1 MLSNLLLPGMQ
12 PWQTGLFTFLLG
24 LLVTFLGMAILVLCV
39 SGIGKL
45 LSIKDEKKA
54 KTPVTLPDLSEERP
68 VVISDD
74 DVPEEVKVATIAA
87 ISAYYDSQPVQ
98 NNEFVVRKIKRLR

>member
-1 MLSNLLLPGMQ
+1 MLNNLLLPGMQ

-24 LLVTFLGMAILVLCV
+24 LLVTFFGMAILVLCV

-68 VVISDD
+68 VAISDD
-74 DVPEEVKVATIAA
+74 DVPEEVKVAKIAA

>member
-1 MLSNLLLPGMQ
+1 VSEKYSIYEIRRINVMQ
-12 PWQTGLFTFLLG
+12 YQFRKP
-24 LLVTFLGMAILVLCV
+24 V
-39 SGIGKL
+39 
-45 LSIKDEKKA
+45 KDEKKA

-68 VVISDD
+68 VAISDD
-74 DVPEEVKVATIAA
+74 DVPEEVKVAIIAA